1 MQFQLERI
9 KEQLSSEARRYRFDA
24 REVLRAIARPRLTG
38 SKVAEEVTQEIRSR
52 FEALGYEVRDQHF
65 RISTWPGRFSVSLAG
80 VFYLAGAV
88 GGALLAGMGHPG
100 VALVVQLLVL
110 VVVGGIAV
118 LARPAMNIMPFSR
131 VEASNLVASVAGKRP
146 RYYIMAHRDSKS
158 QPIPLAFRGPAIVL
172 GIIAWIALFI
182 MELLGLLDPAFNNHT
197 MITVLGALGGLAGLI
212 LILCWVNNNSPG
224 ALDNASGVAT
234 LLGVAERELEAGDV
248 AFIVTDAEELG
259 LAGAREVAASLP
271 PSFGVINVDGID
283 DYGTFHIVER
293 FGWPKKQG
301 AAPHLAAALL
311 SAASA
316 LNQNAR
322 RRNVPI
328 GLLLDHI
335 PIVRAGTPALTL
347 MRGDLKSLSRVHRPT
362 DNLDILTGTGVD
374 DAVSLVS
381 GALRLLREQQS

>member
-1 MQFQLERI
+1 MQFQVERI
-9 KEQLSSEARRYRFDA
+9 KEQLSTEARRYRFDA
-24 REVLRAIARPRLTG
+24 REVLRTIARPRLTG
-38 SKVAEEVTQEIRSR
+38 SKEAGIITNEIRSR
-52 FEALGYEVRDQHF
+52 FESLGYEVRDQRF

-88 GGALLAGMGHPG
+88 GAALLAMMGHPG
-100 VALVVQLLVL
+100 VALVVQLTVL
-110 VVVGGIAV
+110 FLVGGIAV
-118 LARPAMNIMPFSR
+118 LAPAAMKIVRFGR
-131 VEASNLVASVAGKRP
+131 VEASNLIAAAPGKRP
-146 RYYIMAHRDSKS
+146 RYYVMAHRDSKS

-172 GIIAWIALFI
+172 GIVAWIALFVI
-182 MELLGLLDPAFNNHT
+182 ELLGLLDPAFNNRT
-197 MITVLGALGGLAGLI
+197 TITVFGVLGGVAGLI

-234 LLGVAERELEAGDV
+234 LLGVAERELEVGDV

-259 LAGAREVAASLP
+259 LAGAREVARSLP

-293 FGWPKKQG
+293 FGWPRKQG

-311 SAASA
+311 GAAAA
-316 LNQNAR
+316 LNHNAR

-374 DAVSLVS
+374 DAVSLIS
-381 GALRLLREQQS
+381 GALRLLREQQT